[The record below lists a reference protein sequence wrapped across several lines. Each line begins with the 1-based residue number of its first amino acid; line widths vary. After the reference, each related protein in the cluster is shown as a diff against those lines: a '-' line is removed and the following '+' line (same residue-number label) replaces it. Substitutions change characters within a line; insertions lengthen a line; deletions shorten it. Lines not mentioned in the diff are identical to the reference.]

1 MFMNSN
7 VAITTVLIP
16 GFVSV
21 LLFLVFTYLHEQS
34 RQPYFRAW
42 KWAWA
47 FYSLHYVM
55 DTFPSSAL
63 AFFAGEL
70 FLVGMALCI
79 FVSTRLMRGPSHY
92 RWYDAVVTAVGV
104 ILASLT
110 LRGHMLD
117 GVFRPDVQPA
127 IRLGVG
133 LAIILLYCS
142 AVFYLNGHKRGS
154 LAFQVLAGSLAL
166 WAVLMGVG
174 QLHSPLGENFGSAS
188 RLFGPVPQMLLGI
201 AMVMVLFENQ
211 RNAVQENTLAL
222 STLGVDPRRLL
233 FADDLVPNMQAALE
247 RLMSALPMDRAAI
260 VITER
265 WRGLLPSV
273 QQGFSPGFL
282 EALEKSGAG
291 DYICELAYRRSGI
304 LTVQDAAEMTEPLP
318 LGPMGTFA
326 EFKKILTEAEVRNLT
341 AVNLQT
347 RGHNFGV
354 VLLPHAERRA
364 FGSSGPR
371 LMVGLALQLGLTLE
385 NYVVS
390 HDAHRRTKEYELLT
404 DIGKAISSRL
414 DQDEILR
421 TIQVELGQIFDT
433 SHFYIAFQESEQ
445 IRFELE
451 VRDNRVLP
459 KRSREL
465 RNAFTEYVI
474 RNGEA
479 LLIRSDLENAR
490 KGLGITHVP
499 QRPAK
504 CLIAAPIFLGSRS
517 SGNQASGIM
526 VAMHPDREFVFEQR
540 DLDVLVTAA
549 GQVSVAVENA
559 RLFADEQR
567 RSRQLAFLNNV
578 SRTAISSDDPV
589 HMLGE
594 IASEIQKNFSFDHI
608 GVGLLDYGTKEIEI
622 KAEAGVTA
630 HAKGRRIPLGTGILG
645 RVARTG
651 ERALVQNALP
661 GNLTGI
667 LPDSRAVLCIPITY
681 GESLLGVLNIEN
693 RNENAFSPQDVLI
706 LNTLADLLATALH
719 NAFVFQKLQ
728 QQSITDGLTG
738 IKTRRFFWEALSA
751 EWKRASRS
759 GRPFSVVLIDLDKF
773 KEVNDSMGH
782 FEGDLVLARV
792 GRLLEQKSRQ
802 SNVVARYGGDEFI
815 VLMPDTG
822 SEQAQVL
829 AERLRQWLASDPM
842 LSEHHVTGSFGVA
855 SFPMHGFSIEDII
868 RVADAGMYVSKR
880 SGGNSVSTAH
890 EFVEGEDFA
899 RQRQQMSAYIE
910 GFLQR
915 EHTGPEHLEE
925 LTSTLTK
932 LCGGEGEGKHEH
944 AEDGNVPL
952 LKEAIES
959 LSRAAESRE
968 LQTAGHGDLVARY
981 TEVIARGLGLS
992 SEETAD
998 LVYAARV
1005 HDVGKIFVSERLL
1018 NKPGPLGEDEFLQVK
1033 MHAHVGAEIVGTI
1046 PHSRMMREA
1055 IDHHH
1060 QRFDGTGYP
1069 DGLRG
1074 EQIPLWGRIIALTD
1088 AYANMVTEQSFA
1100 AARTPEQAL
1109 DELSK
1114 MSGTGFD
1121 GMLVRLLLRGLKSER
1136 TPSGSGS

>member
-1 MFMNSN
+1 MNS
-7 VAITTVLIP
+7 VVITTAVVP

-42 KWAWA
+42 QLAWA
-47 FYSLHYVM
+47 AYSLHYVL
-55 DTFPSSAL
+55 DTFPSSSV
-63 AFFAGEL
+63 AFFISQL
-70 FLVGMALCI
+70 FLVAMALCI
-79 FVSTRLMRGPSHY
+79 FVSTRLMRGPSQF
-92 RWYDAVVTAVGV
+92 RWYDAAVGAGGV
-104 ILASLT
+104 ILALLT
-110 LRGHMLD
+110 LHGHIIY

-127 IRLGVG
+127 IQLGIG
-133 LAIILLYCS
+133 LAAILLYSS
-142 AVFYLNGHKRGS
+142 AVFYVNGHKRGS
-154 LAFQVLAGSLAL
+154 LAFQVLAFALAL
-166 WAVLMGVG
+166 WGVLLGVG
-174 QLHSPLGENFGSAS
+174 QIQNPWMEVFGNAS

-222 STLGVDPRRLL
+222 STLGADPRRLL
-233 FADDLVPNMQAALE
+233 FAEDLVPNMQAALE
-247 RLMSALPMDRAAI
+247 RLRTALPIDCVAI
-260 VITER
+260 VISEP

-273 QQGFSPGFL
+273 QQNFPPGFL
-282 EALEKSGAG
+282 EALETTGAG
-291 DYICELAYRRSGI
+291 EYISELAYRHSGI
-304 LTVQDAAEMTEPLP
+304 YTVHDVAEMTEPLP
-318 LGPMGTFA
+318 VATRGTFA
-326 EFKKILTEAEVRNLT
+326 DFKRILAEAGVKHLT

-347 RGHNFGV
+347 REHNFGV
-354 VLLPHAERRA
+354 ILFPHVERRA

-385 NYVVS
+385 NYVLS
-390 HDAHRRTKEYELLT
+390 HDAYRRTKEYELLT
-404 DIGKAISSRL
+404 EIGKAISSRL

-421 TIQVELGQIFDT
+421 TIQIELGQIFDT
-433 SHFYIAFQESEQ
+433 SHFYIAFQESEE

-451 VRDNRVLP
+451 VRDNRELP

-474 RNGEA
+474 RAGEP
-479 LLIRSDLENAR
+479 LLIRSDLEAAR
-490 KGLGITHVP
+490 QRLGISHVP
-499 QRPAK
+499 KRPAK
-504 CLIAAPIFLGSRS
+504 CLIAAPIFLG
-517 SGNQASGIM
+517 NKASGIM
-526 VAMHPDREFVFEQR
+526 VAMNPDREYVFEQR

-559 RLFADEQR
+559 RLFAEEQR
-567 RSRQLAFLNNV
+567 RSRQLAFLNNI

-589 HMLGE
+589 HMLTE
-594 IASEIQKNFSFDHI
+594 IASEIQKNFNFDHI
-608 GVGLLDYGTKEIEI
+608 GIGLLDRGTKEVEI
-622 KAEAGVTA
+622 KAEAGATA
-630 HAKGRRIPLGTGILG
+630 HAMGKRIQLGTGILG

-661 GNLTGI
+661 GNLTSI
-667 LPDSRAVLCIPITY
+667 LPDARAVLCIPITY
-681 GESLLGVLNIEN
+681 GESLLGVLNVES

-773 KEVNDSMGH
+773 KEVNDTMGH

-815 VLMPDTG
+815 VLMPETG
-822 SEQAQVL
+822 AEQAQVL
-829 AERLRQWLASDPM
+829 AERLRQWLATDPM
-842 LSEHHVTGSFGVA
+842 LAEHHITGSFGVA
-855 SFPMHGFSIEDII
+855 SFPMHGFAIEDII

-880 SGGNSVSTAH
+880 SGGNLVSTAQ

-899 RQRQQMSAYIE
+899 RQRQQISAYIE

-915 EHTGPEHLEE
+915 ECTGPEHLDE
-925 LTSTLTK
+925 LTSTLFK
-932 LCGGEGEGKHEH
+932 LCGGEQDCKIQ
-944 AEDGNVPL
+944 L

-968 LQTAGHGDLVARY
+968 VATAGHGDMVARY
-981 TEVIARGLGLS
+981 SEVIARALGLS

-998 LVYAARV
+998 LVFAARV
-1005 HDVGKIFVSERLL
+1005 HDVGKIFVPEQIL
-1018 NKPGPLGEDEFLQVK
+1018 NKPGPLHDEEFFQVK
-1033 MHAHVGAEIVGTI
+1033 LHPHIGAEIVGKI
-1046 PHSRMMREA
+1046 PHSDMMREA
-1055 IDHHH
+1055 IEHHH
-1060 QRFDGTGYP
+1060 QRFDGSGYP

-1074 EQIPLWGRIIALTD
+1074 EQVPLWARIIGLAD
-1088 AYANMVTEQSFA
+1088 AYANMVTEQSFS
-1100 AARTPEQAL
+1100 AARTPDQAL

-1114 MSGTGFD
+1114 MSGTRFD
-1121 GMLVRLLLRGLKSER
+1121 GMLVRLLIRGLKAER
-1136 TPSGSGS
+1136 TSSSPGI

>member
-1 MFMNSN
+1 MNS
-7 VAITTVLIP
+7 VVITTAVVP

-42 KWAWA
+42 QLAWA
-47 FYSLHYVM
+47 AYSLHYVL
-55 DTFPSSAL
+55 DTFPSSSV
-63 AFFAGEL
+63 AFFISQL
-70 FLVGMALCI
+70 FLVAMALCI
-79 FVSTRLMRGPSHY
+79 FVSTRLMRGPSQF
-92 RWYDAVVTAVGV
+92 RWYDAAVGAGGV
-104 ILASLT
+104 ILALLT
-110 LRGHMLD
+110 LHGHIIY
-117 GVFRPDVQPA
+117 GVFRPDVEPA
-127 IRLGVG
+127 IQLGIG
-133 LAIILLYCS
+133 LAAILLYSS
-142 AVFYLNGHKRGS
+142 AVFYVNGHKRGS
-154 LAFQVLAGSLAL
+154 LAFQVLAFALAL
-166 WAVLMGVG
+166 WGVLMGVG
-174 QLHSPLGENFGSAS
+174 RIQNPWMEVFGNAS

-222 STLGVDPRRLL
+222 STLGADPRRLL
-233 FADDLVPNMQAALE
+233 FAEDLVPNMQAALE
-247 RLMSALPMDRAAI
+247 RLRTALPIDRAAI
-260 VITER
+260 LISER

-273 QQGFSPGFL
+273 QQNFPSGFL
-282 EALEKSGAG
+282 EALETTGAG
-291 DYICELAYRRSGI
+291 DYISELAFRHSGI
-304 LTVQDAAEMTEPLP
+304 YTVHDVAEMTEPLP
-318 LGPMGTFA
+318 VGSRETFA
-326 EFKKILTEAEVRNLT
+326 EFKRILTESGVRHLT

-347 RGHNFGV
+347 GDHNFGV
-354 VLLPHAERRA
+354 ILFPHVERRA

-385 NYVVS
+385 NYVLS
-390 HDAHRRTKEYELLT
+390 HDAYRRTKEYELLT
-404 DIGKAISSRL
+404 EIGKAISSRL

-433 SHFYIAFQESEQ
+433 SHFYIAFQESEE

-451 VRDNRVLP
+451 VRDSRELP
-459 KRSREL
+459 KRTREL

-474 RNGEA
+474 RTGEP
-479 LLIRSDLENAR
+479 LLIRSDLEITR
-490 KGLGITHVP
+490 QRLGIGHVP
-499 QRPAK
+499 KRPAK
-504 CLIAAPIFLGSRS
+504 CLIAAPIFMGSK
-517 SGNQASGIM
+517 ASGIM
-526 VAMHPDREFVFEQR
+526 VAMNPDREFVFEQR

-567 RSRQLAFLNNV
+567 RSRQLAFLNNI

-589 HMLGE
+589 HMLTE

-608 GVGLLDYGTKEIEI
+608 GIGLLDRGTKEVEI
-622 KAEAGVTA
+622 KAEAGATA
-630 HAKGRRIPLGTGILG
+630 HAMGKRIALGTGILG

-661 GNLTGI
+661 GNLTSI
-667 LPDSRAVLCIPITY
+667 LPDARAVLCIPITY
-681 GESLLGVLNIEN
+681 GESLLGVLNVES

-773 KEVNDSMGH
+773 KEVNDTMGH

-815 VLMPDTG
+815 VLMPETG

-829 AERLRQWLASDPM
+829 AERLRQWLATDPM
-842 LSEHHVTGSFGVA
+842 LAEHRITGSFGVA

-880 SGGNSVSTAH
+880 SGGNLVSTAQ
-890 EFVEGEDFA
+890 EYVEGQDFA
-899 RQRQQMSAYIE
+899 RQRQQISAYIE

-915 EHTGPEHLEE
+915 ERTGPEQLEE
-925 LTSTLTK
+925 LTSTLFK
-932 LCGGEGEGKHEH
+932 LCGGEHDCK
-944 AEDGNVPL
+944 VQL
-952 LKEAIES
+952 LREAIES

-968 LQTAGHGDLVARY
+968 VATAGHGDLVARY
-981 TEVIARGLGLS
+981 SEVIARALGLS

-998 LVYAARV
+998 LVFAARI
-1005 HDVGKIFVSERLL
+1005 HDVGKIFVLEQIL
-1018 NKPGPLGEDEFLQVK
+1018 NKPGPLNDDEFFQVK
-1033 MHAHVGAEIVGTI
+1033 LHPHIGAEIVGTI
-1046 PHSRMMREA
+1046 PHSDMMREA
-1055 IDHHH
+1055 IEHHH
-1060 QRFDGTGYP
+1060 QRFDGSGYP

-1074 EQIPLWGRIIALTD
+1074 EQIPLWARIIGLAD
-1088 AYANMVTEQSFA
+1088 AYANMLTEQSFS
-1100 AARTPEQAL
+1100 AARTPDQAL

-1114 MSGTGFD
+1114 MSGTRFD
-1121 GMLVRLLLRGLKSER
+1121 GMLVRLLIRGLGAER
-1136 TPSGSGS
+1136 TSSSSGM

>member
-1 MFMNSN
+1 MNS
-7 VAITTVLIP
+7 VVITTVLIP

-21 LLFLVFTYLHEQS
+21 LLFLVFTYLYEQS
-34 RQPYFRAW
+34 RQQYFRAW
-42 KWAWA
+42 QLAWA
-47 FYSLHYVM
+47 AYSLHYVL
-55 DTFPSSAL
+55 DAFPGSSV
-63 AFFAGEL
+63 AFFISEL
-70 FLVGMALCI
+70 FLVAMALCI
-79 FVSTRLMRGPSHY
+79 FVSTRMMRGPSQF
-92 RWYDAVVTAVGV
+92 RWYDAAVGAVGV
-104 ILASLT
+104 VLALLT
-110 LRGHMLD
+110 LRGHIVNGL
-117 GVFRPDVQPA
+117 FRPDVQPA
-127 IRLGVG
+127 IRLGLG
-133 LAIILLYCS
+133 LAVILLYCS
-142 AVFYLNGHKRGS
+142 VAFLLNGHKRGS
-154 LAFQVLAGSLAL
+154 LGFQVLAVALAL
-166 WAVLMGVG
+166 WGVLMGVG
-174 QLHSPLGENFGSAS
+174 QIQNPLIEMFGNAS

-222 STLGVDPRRLL
+222 STLGVDPRRLF
-233 FADDLVPNMQAALE
+233 FAEDLVPSMQAALE
-247 RLMSALPMDRAAI
+247 RLRSALNMDCAAI
-260 VITER
+260 LISER

-273 QQGFSPGFL
+273 QQGFAGGFL
-282 EALEKSGAG
+282 EALESSGAG
-291 DYICELAYRRSGI
+291 DYVSELAYRRSGI
-304 LTVQDAAEMTEPLP
+304 LTVQNLADMSEPLP
-318 LGPMGTFA
+318 VSAVGTFA
-326 EFKKILTEAEVRNLT
+326 EFKRIMAEAGVRHLT

-347 RGHNFGV
+347 REHNFGV
-354 VLLPHAERRA
+354 ILFPHAERRT
-364 FGSSGPR
+364 FGSSGAH
-371 LMVGLALQLGLTLE
+371 LMVGLSLQLGLTLE

-404 DIGKAISSRL
+404 EIGKAISSRL

-433 SHFYIAFQESEQ
+433 NHFYIAFQEADE
-445 IRFELE
+445 IGCELE

-459 KRSREL
+459 KRTREL

-474 RNGEA
+474 RTGEP
-479 LLIRSDLENAR
+479 LLIRSDLETAR
-490 KGLGITHVP
+490 NRLGITHVP
-499 QRPAK
+499 KRPAK
-504 CLIAAPIFLGSRS
+504 CLIAAPIFM
-517 SGNQASGIM
+517 GNKASGIM
-526 VAMHPDREFVFEQR
+526 VAMNPDREFVFEQR

-559 RLFADEQR
+559 RLFTDEQR

-589 HMLGE
+589 HMLSQ
-594 IASEIQKNFSFDHI
+594 IASEIQRNFSFDHI
-608 GVGLLDYGTKEIEI
+608 GIGLLDYGTKEVEI
-622 KAEAGVTA
+622 KAEAGATA
-630 HAKGRRIPLGTGILG
+630 HAMGKRIPLGTGILG

-681 GESLLGVLNIEN
+681 GESLLGVLNIES
-693 RNENAFSPQDVLI
+693 RGENAFTPQDVLI

-815 VLMPDTG
+815 VLMPETG
-822 SEQAQVL
+822 AEQAQVL
-829 AERLRQWLASDPM
+829 AERLRQWLATDPM
-842 LSEHHVTGSFGVA
+842 LAEHKITGSFGVA

-880 SGGNSVSTAH
+880 SGGNSVSTAQ
-890 EFVEGEDFA
+890 EFVEGQDFA
-899 RQRQQMSAYIE
+899 RQRQQISAYIE

-915 EHTGPEHLEE
+915 ERTGPEQLEE
-925 LTSTLTK
+925 LATTLYK
-932 LCGGEGEGKHEH
+932 LCGGDETC
-944 AEDGNVPL
+944 NVPL

-981 TEVIARGLGLS
+981 SEVMARALGLS

-1005 HDVGKIFVSERLL
+1005 HDVGKIFVPEHIL
-1018 NKPGPLGEDEFLQVK
+1018 NKPGPLGDEEFFQLR
-1033 MHAHVGAEIVGTI
+1033 MHAHVGAEIVGAI
-1046 PHSRMMREA
+1046 PHSSMMREA
-1055 IDHHH
+1055 VEHHH
-1060 QRFDGTGYP
+1060 QRFDGSGYP

-1074 EQIPLWGRIIALTD
+1074 EEIPLWARIIGLAD
-1088 AYANMVTEQSFA
+1088 AYANMVTEQSFSS
-1100 AARTPEQAL
+1100 ARTPEQAL
-1109 DELSK
+1109 DELAK
-1114 MSGTGFD
+1114 MSGTRFD
-1121 GMLVRLLLRGLKSER
+1121 GMLVRLLLRGLRSER
-1136 TPSGSGS
+1136 TSSSSGV

>member
-1 MFMNSN
+1 MAFFISQ
-7 VAITTVLIP
+7 
-16 GFVSV
+16 
-21 LLFLVFTYLHEQS
+21 LFLV
-34 RQPYFRAW
+34 A
-42 KWAWA
+42 
-47 FYSLHYVM
+47 
-55 DTFPSSAL
+55 
-63 AFFAGEL
+63 
-70 FLVGMALCI
+70 MALCI
-79 FVSTRLMRGPSHY
+79 FVSTRLMRGPSQF
-92 RWYDAVVTAVGV
+92 RWYDAAVGAGGV
-104 ILASLT
+104 ILALLT
-110 LRGHMLD
+110 LHGHIIY
-117 GVFRPDVQPA
+117 GVFRPDVEPA
-127 IRLGVG
+127 IQLGIG
-133 LAIILLYCS
+133 LAAILLYSS
-142 AVFYLNGHKRGS
+142 AVFYVNGHKRGS
-154 LAFQVLAGSLAL
+154 LAFQVLAFALAL
-166 WAVLMGVG
+166 WGVLMGVG
-174 QLHSPLGENFGSAS
+174 RIQNPWMEMFGNAS

-222 STLGVDPRRLL
+222 STLGADPRRLL
-233 FADDLVPNMQAALE
+233 FAEDLVPNMQAALE
-247 RLMSALPMDRAAI
+247 RLRTALPIDRAAI
-260 VITER
+260 VISER

-273 QQGFSPGFL
+273 QQNFPSGFL
-282 EALEKSGAG
+282 EALETTGAG
-291 DYICELAYRRSGI
+291 DYISELAFRHSGI
-304 LTVQDAAEMTEPLP
+304 YTVHDVAEMTEPLP
-318 LGPMGTFA
+318 AGSHEAYA
-326 EFKKILTEAEVRNLT
+326 EFKRILAESGVRHLT

-347 RGHNFGV
+347 RDHNFGV
-354 VLLPHAERRA
+354 ILFPHAERRA

-385 NYVVS
+385 NYVLS
-390 HDAHRRTKEYELLT
+390 HDAYRRTKEYELLT
-404 DIGKAISSRL
+404 EIGKAISSRL

-421 TIQVELGQIFDT
+421 TIQIELGQIFDT
-433 SHFYIAFQESEQ
+433 SHFYIAFQESEE

-451 VRDNRVLP
+451 VRDNRELP
-459 KRSREL
+459 KRTREL

-474 RNGEA
+474 RSGEP
-479 LLIRSDLENAR
+479 LLIRSDLEATR
-490 KGLGITHVP
+490 QRLGISHVP
-499 QRPAK
+499 KRPAK
-504 CLIAAPIFLGSRS
+504 CLIAAPIFMGSK
-517 SGNQASGIM
+517 ASGIM
-526 VAMHPDREFVFEQR
+526 VAMNPDREFVFEQR

-567 RSRQLAFLNNV
+567 RSRQLAFLNNI

-589 HMLGE
+589 HMLTE

-608 GVGLLDYGTKEIEI
+608 GIGLLDKGTKEVEI
-622 KAEAGVTA
+622 KAEAGATA
-630 HAKGRRIPLGTGILG
+630 HAMGKRIALGTGILG

-661 GNLTGI
+661 GNLSSI

-681 GESLLGVLNIEN
+681 GESLLGVLNVES

-773 KEVNDSMGH
+773 KEVNDTMGH

-815 VLMPDTG
+815 VLMPETG

-842 LSEHHVTGSFGVA
+842 LAEHHITGSFGVA

-880 SGGNSVSTAH
+880 SGGNLVSTAQ
-890 EFVEGEDFA
+890 EYVEGEDFA
-899 RQRQQMSAYIE
+899 RQRQQISAYIE

-915 EHTGPEHLEE
+915 EHNGPEQLEE
-925 LTSTLTK
+925 LTSTLYK
-932 LCGGEGEGKHEH
+932 LCGGEQDCK
-944 AEDGNVPL
+944 VQL
-952 LKEAIES
+952 LREAIES

-968 LQTAGHGDLVARY
+968 VATAGHGDLVARY
-981 TEVIARGLGLS
+981 SEVIARALGLS

-998 LVYAARV
+998 LVFAARV
-1005 HDVGKIFVSERLL
+1005 HDVGKIFVPELIL
-1018 NKPGPLGEDEFLQVK
+1018 NKPGPLNDEEFFQVK
-1033 MHAHVGAEIVGTI
+1033 LHPQIGAEIVGTI
-1046 PHSRMMREA
+1046 PHSDMMREA
-1055 IDHHH
+1055 IEHHH
-1060 QRFDGTGYP
+1060 QRFDGSGYP
-1069 DGLRG
+1069 DSLRG
-1074 EQIPLWGRIIALTD
+1074 EQVPLWARIIGLAD
-1088 AYANMVTEQSFA
+1088 AYANMVTEQSFSA
-1100 AARTPEQAL
+1100 SRTPDQAL

-1114 MSGTGFD
+1114 MSGTRFD
-1121 GMLVRLLLRGLKSER
+1121 GMLVRLLIRGLKAER
-1136 TPSGSGS
+1136 TSSSSGM

>member
-1 MFMNSN
+1 MNQ
-7 VAITTVLIP
+7 VVITTVVIP

-42 KWAWA
+42 QLAWA
-47 FYSLHYVM
+47 AYSLHYVL
-55 DTFPSSAL
+55 DTFPSSSV
-63 AFFAGEL
+63 AFFFSEL
-70 FLVGMALCI
+70 FLVAMALCI
-79 FVSTRLMRGPSHY
+79 FVSTRLMRGASQF
-92 RWYDAVVTAVGV
+92 RWYDALVGAICVV
-104 ILASLT
+104 LALLT
-110 LRGHMLD
+110 LRGHIVN
-117 GVFRPDVQPA
+117 GVFRPDAQPA
-127 IRLGVG
+127 IRLGLG
-133 LAIILLYCS
+133 LAAILLYCS
-142 AVFYLNGHKRGS
+142 AVFLLNGHRRGS
-154 LAFQVLAGSLAL
+154 LAFQVLAFALAL
-166 WAVLMGVG
+166 WGVLMGVG
-174 QLHSPLGENFGSAS
+174 QLQNPAIEAFGNAT

-233 FADDLVPNMQAALE
+233 FAEDLVPNMQGALE
-247 RLMSALPMDRAAI
+247 RLMSALPTRRAAI
-260 VITER
+260 LISER

-273 QQGFSPGFL
+273 QQGFSAEFL
-282 EALEKSGAG
+282 DALERSGTG
-291 DYICELAYRRSGI
+291 DYICELAYRSGGSYTVPD
-304 LTVQDAAEMTEPLP
+304 LTEMTEPLP
-318 LGPMGTFA
+318 VASVGIFA
-326 EFKKILTEAEVRNLT
+326 EFKQILSQAGIEHLT

-347 RGHNFGV
+347 REHNFGV
-354 VLLPHAERRA
+354 ILFPHAERRA

-385 NYVVS
+385 NYVVT

-404 DIGKAISSRL
+404 EIGKAISSRL

-433 SHFYIAFQESEQ
+433 SHFYIAFQEGDE

-451 VRDNRVLP
+451 VRDNRVYP
-459 KRSREL
+459 KRTREL

-474 RNGEA
+474 RTGEP
-479 LLIRSDLENAR
+479 LLIRSDLESMR
-490 KGLGITHVP
+490 KQLGISHVP

-504 CLIAAPIFLGSRS
+504 CLIAAPIFMDNR
-517 SGNQASGIM
+517 ASGIM
-526 VAMHPDREFVFEQR
+526 VAMNPEREFVFEQR

-559 RLFADEQR
+559 RLFAEEQR
-567 RSRQLAFLNNV
+567 RSRQLAFLNNI

-589 HMLGE
+589 HMLGQIADE
-594 IASEIQKNFSFDHI
+594 IHKNFSFDHI
-608 GVGLLDYGTKEIEI
+608 GIGLLDYGTKEVEI
-622 KAEAGVTA
+622 KAEAGATA
-630 HAKGRRIPLGTGILG
+630 NATGKRIPLGSGILG

-667 LPDSRAVLCIPITY
+667 LTDSRAVLCIPITY
-681 GESLLGVLNIEN
+681 GESLLGVLNVES
-693 RNENAFSPQDVLI
+693 RGENAFSPQDVLI

-719 NAFVFQKLQ
+719 NAFVFRKLQ

-773 KEVNDSMGH
+773 KQVNDTMGH

-815 VLMPDTG
+815 VLMPETG
-822 SEQAQVL
+822 AEQAQVL

-842 LSEHHVTGSFGVA
+842 LAEHHITGSFGVA
-855 SFPMHGFSIEDII
+855 SFPTHGFAIEDLI

-880 SGGNSVSTAH
+880 SGGNLVSTAQ
-890 EFVEGEDFA
+890 EFVEGQDFA
-899 RQRQQMSAYIE
+899 RQRQQISAFIE

-915 EHTGPEHLEE
+915 QHNGPEHLDE
-925 LTSTLTK
+925 LTTTLHK
-932 LCGGEGEGKHEH
+932 LCGSEQES
-944 AEDGNVPL
+944 NVPL

-981 TEVIARGLGLS
+981 TEIIARALGMPP
-992 SEETAD
+992 EEIAD

-1005 HDVGKIFVSERLL
+1005 HDVGKIFIDEHIL
-1018 NKPGPLGEDEFLQVK
+1018 NKVGPLGDEEFFELR
-1033 MHAHVGAEIVGTI
+1033 MHAQVGAEIIGVI
-1046 PHSRMMREA
+1046 PHSTMMREA
-1055 IDHHH
+1055 IQHHH
-1060 QRFDGTGYP
+1060 QRFDGSGYP

-1074 EQIPLWGRIIALTD
+1074 EQIPLWARIIALTD
-1088 AYANMVTEQSFA
+1088 AYANMVTEQSFS
-1100 AARTPEQAL
+1100 AARTPDQAL
-1109 DELSK
+1109 DELAK
-1114 MSGTGFD
+1114 MSGTRFD
-1121 GMLVRLLLRGLKSER
+1121 GMLVRLLMRGLKAER
-1136 TPSGSGS
+1136 TSSPSNSGA